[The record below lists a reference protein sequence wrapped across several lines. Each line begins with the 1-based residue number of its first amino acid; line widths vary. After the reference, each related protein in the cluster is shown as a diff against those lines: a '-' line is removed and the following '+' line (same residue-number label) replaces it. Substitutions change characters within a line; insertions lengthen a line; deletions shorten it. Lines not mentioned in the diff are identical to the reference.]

1 MSDMQKLRA
10 EFLEESEETLE
21 KLQRDIERLA
31 DCGDRPDPE
40 ILDRTFRTAH
50 SLKGVCGMFGLQEM
64 TAVSHALESVFEGL
78 RDGTLGIDPA
88 VLELLHLGVD
98 TLHGLL
104 AKETGRGS
112 EGPPAREVIDRIERH
127 LERIRSA
134 AAGGSPS
141 ADPVATALEML
152 SPPERA
158 AVVQEAKPG
167 RTLALVQRDLPHS
180 GFEATYRELLV
191 AVREWGTVHGA
202 ASAPAGDDRFRLSV
216 VASGAGEIFHL
227 MRATG
232 AFGVDV
238 TTLDPDRVRAW
249 AAAAGAAPAAT
260 PAPPAAETRGATL
273 RVPVERVDRLLS
285 DLGDVVHAKMALDTA
300 AATLLGA
307 VANRVRRTEIS
318 QSLRNLDRRIRV
330 LQDEVLR
337 VRMVTLRSLFQKVE
351 RATREACRLVGKEA
365 RLVTSGESVELDKRI
380 VDALAEPLIHL
391 VRNAVDHGIEDPQA
405 RARRGK
411 SPEGTVTLSAWT
423 EAGSTLLEVCDD
435 GAGLDFERI
444 LRKGR
449 ERGFL
454 TQDAAPTRAEL
465 RELVFRPGF
474 TVRDAAGELS
484 GRGVGLDAVRA
495 AVAELGGSLSLEEA
509 EPGTVFRLRIP
520 TTLALVQALLVE
532 AGGQGWFVPLAA
544 ILRTVRV
551 PPSALEQVGADEV
564 ALLPGEAFLVQDLGA
579 VLVGK
584 GVDRNRDWI
593 HGVVLAAGANRR
605 LLLVDRLGA
614 QREIVVRSLGAALP
628 PIPGIAGST
637 DLGDGRTVLILD
649 PTALL
654 DGEAAACAGSH
665 S

>member
-1 MSDMQKLRA
+1 MQKLRA

-21 KLQRDIERLA
+21 KLQRDVESLA
-31 DCGDRPDPE
+31 ECGDRPDPE

-50 SLKGVCGMFGLQEM
+50 SLKGVCGMFGLKEM
-64 TAVSHALESVFEGL
+64 TSVSHALESVFEGL
-78 RDGTLGIDPA
+78 RDGTFGVDPS

-104 AKETGRGS
+104 AKETGRSG
-112 EGPPAREVIDRIERH
+112 EGPPARDVIQRIERH
-127 LERIRSA
+127 LERIKGAASGSSSTDHVA
-134 AAGGSPS
+134 AALE
-141 ADPVATALEML
+141 ALT
-152 SPPERA
+152 PPERA
-158 AVVQEAKPG
+158 AVVEEARPG
-167 RTLALVQRDLPHS
+167 RTLALVQSELPLS
-180 GFEATYRELLV
+180 DFEATYRELLV
-191 AVREWGTVHGA
+191 AIRGWGSVHGA
-202 ASAPAGDDRFRLSV
+202 TSAPAGEDRFRLIV

-227 MRATG
+227 MRATS
-232 AFGVDV
+232 AFSVDV
-238 TTLDPDRVRAW
+238 TSLDPDLVRAW
-249 AAAAGAAPAAT
+249 AASAGAVTAP
-260 PAPPAAETRGATL
+260 PPAAPVPEARGATL

-337 VRMVTLRSLFQKVE
+337 VRMVTLRSLFQKLE
-351 RATREACRLVGKEA
+351 RATREACRLSGKEA

-380 VDALAEPLIHL
+380 VDALAEPLVHL
-391 VRNAVDHGIEDPQA
+391 VRNAVDHGIEDAAA

-411 SPEGTVTLSAWT
+411 GPVGTVTLAAWT
-423 EAGSTLLEVCDD
+423 EAGSTLLEVRDD

-454 TQDAAPTRAEL
+454 QQDTAPNRAEL

-474 TVRDAAGELS
+474 TVRDTAGELS

-495 AVAELGGSLSLEEA
+495 AVSELGGTLSLEER
-509 EPGTVFRLRIP
+509 EPGTAFRLRIP

-544 ILRTVRV
+544 ISRTLRV
-551 PPSALEQVGADEV
+551 PPAALEPLDGEEI
-564 ALLPGEAFLVQDLGA
+564 ALLPGEAFLVRDLGA
-579 VLVGK
+579 VLAAK

-593 HGVVLAAGANRR
+593 PGVLLAVGNRRR

-628 PIPGIAGST
+628 PVPGIAGST

-649 PTALL
+649 PLALL
-654 DGEAAACAGSH
+654 DGEATTCAGSR